1 VKHIPFWVD
10 DHPRPAGLVADL
22 PRETDHLIVGSGLT
36 GLAAALRLAGSG
48 SRVTV
53 LDAGEI
59 ASGASSINGGMV
71 SPDVKAGIRTIYKRY
86 GPELGREMW
95 EATVR
100 SVDIIDE
107 LDRTHDLGAVVA
119 RGGMTGL
126 ALHESDLGH
135 FRENVEWYRVNLGT
149 EWQVLDREQLAG
161 VVAGSMFKSGFHE
174 PEGIGVHP
182 ARLSFGLAG
191 AARNGG
197 VTLVANCAARLI
209 TRDRT
214 GFTVDTA
221 RGPIRSGAVVI
232 ATNGYTT
239 AEPVPELARKIVSVG
254 SYIIVTEPLAESEA
268 KEIFPTNSM
277 SYTKRRLLNYMR
289 RTHDHRI
296 LIGGRRNLRAD
307 LDLDAS
313 AAALRRRM
321 LEFWPGLESAQITH
335 VWSGKLGVPFD
346 LTPHIGRVD
355 GVWYAMGYAGH
366 GVGLA
371 ALLGHDLAG
380 MLLGETAPSVFSKI
394 DHKGRFYHWGHPWF
408 LGPASILYKTLD
420 RLGR

>member
-1 VKHIPFWVD
+1 MKHVPFWVD
-10 DHPRPAGLVADL
+10 DHPRPGGLSSEP

-36 GLAAALRLAGSG
+36 GLAAALRLAGG
-48 SRVTV
+48 GAQVTV

-86 GPELGREMW
+86 GPALGKEMW

-107 LDRTHDLGAVVA
+107 LDGRHDLGAVVA

-126 ALHESDLGH
+126 ALRESDLDG
-135 FRENVEWYRVNLGT
+135 FRENVEWYRENLGT

-161 VVAGSMFKSGFHE
+161 VVGGSLFKAGFHE

-182 ARLSFGLAG
+182 ARLSFGLAS
-191 AARNGG
+191 AARANG
-197 VTLVANCAARLI
+197 VTLVANCSARSI

-214 GFTVDTA
+214 GFTVDTS
-221 RGPIRSGAVVI
+221 RGQIRAGAIVI

-239 AEPVPELARKIVSVG
+239 EEPVPELVRKIVSVG
-254 SYIIVTEPLAESEA
+254 SYIIVTEPLAEAQA

-307 LDLDAS
+307 LDLHVSAS
-313 AAALRRRM
+313 ALRRRM
-321 LEFWPGLESAQITH
+321 LEFWPVLESARISH

-346 LTPHIGRVD
+346 LTPHIGRID

-371 ALLGHDLAG
+371 ALLGNDLAG
-380 MLLGETAPSVFSKI
+380 MLLGETAPSVFSRI
-394 DHKGRFYHWGHPWF
+394 DHKGRFYHRGHPWF
-408 LGPASILYKTLD
+408 LGPASLLYRTLD